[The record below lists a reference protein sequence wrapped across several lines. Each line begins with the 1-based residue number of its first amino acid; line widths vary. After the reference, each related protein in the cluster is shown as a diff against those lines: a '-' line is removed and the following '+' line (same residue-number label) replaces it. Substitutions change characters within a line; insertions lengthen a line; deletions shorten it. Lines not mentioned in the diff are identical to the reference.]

1 MREATF
7 DGHLGRKVAI
17 DLCAGCNGIW
27 FDGMESHQLTPGATL
42 ALFKQM
48 GEAVAEA
55 NRPLGARKACPR
67 CQAPLT
73 REIDKQRSTTFEAFR
88 CPAGHGRYMTFGAF
102 LRAKNF
108 VRDLTPVEVAELR
121 RHVQSVK
128 CTGCG
133 AAVDVREHSAC
144 TFCRAP
150 IAMIDPDQLQR
161 TIAALQDREAMRPK
175 PRGGQEPAPGRPDA
189 AAAPRPGAAPDR
201 AGLRRPGGAQPVD
214 GLHRRRIVGPGR
226 RRAVVDRVDP
236 RESRRRVLTCRRSPS
251 AAATW
256 CASTRARRSGSAA

>member
-1 MREATF
+1 MTCPACGGGMREATF
-7 DGHLGRKVAI
+7 DGHHGRQVAL

-42 ALFKQM
+42 ALFKEM

-67 CQAPLT
+67 CHELLVG
-73 REIDKQRSTTFEAFR
+73 ELDKQRTTTFEAFR
-88 CPAGHGRYMTFGAF
+88 CPKGHGRYLTFGAF

-133 AAVDVREHSAC
+133 AAVDVRTASAC
-144 TFCRAP
+144 AFCQAP

-161 TIAALQDREAMRPK
+161 TIAELEA
-175 PRGGQEPAPGRPDA
+175 
-189 AAAPRPGAAPDR
+189 
-201 AGLRRPGGAQPVD
+201 
-214 GLHRRRIVGPGR
+214 
-226 RRAVVDRVDP
+226 
-236 RESRRRVLTCRRSPS
+236 RESRRRTPFAAEAD
-251 AAATW
+251 AAA
-256 CASTRARRSGSAA
+256 AGGRRDPAAGVDPMLAFRLAQERL

>member
-7 DGHLGRKVAI
+7 DGHHGRTVAL

-48 GEAVAEA
+48 GEAVAA
-55 NRPLGARKACPR
+55 ATRPLGARKECPR
-67 CQAPLT
+67 CGAVLVG
-73 REIDKQRSTTFEAFR
+73 ELDKQRTTTFEAFR
-88 CPAGHGRYMTFGAF
+88 CPTGHGRYLTFGAF

-108 VRDLTPVEVAELR
+108 VRDLTPTEITELR

-133 AAVDVREHSAC
+133 AAVNVREHSAC
-144 TFCRAP
+144 GFCRAP

-161 TIAALQDREAMRPK
+161 TIAELDAREAR
-175 PRGGQEPAPGRPDA
+175 RRTAFA
-189 AAAPRPGAAPDR
+189 ADVEAGAAGKGRDR
-201 AGLRRPGGAQPVD
+201 LAGVDPMLPLRLAQERLRTERVFAD
-214 GLHRRRIVGPGR
+214 LAKHNRTSGTEVWDLFEVGLSSIVHVVKGLGPG
-226 RRAVVDRVDP
+226 
-236 RESRRRVLTCRRSPS
+236 S
-251 AAATW
+251 
-256 CASTRARRSGSAA
+256 

>member
-1 MREATF
+1 MRETSF
-7 DGHLGRKVAI
+7 DGHHGRSVLL
-17 DLCAGCNGIW
+17 DLCGGCNGIW

-55 NRPLGARKACPR
+55 NRPLGARKQCPR
-67 CQAPLT
+67 CQVLLT
-73 REIDKQRSTTFEAFR
+73 GELDKQRTTTFEAFR
-88 CPAGHGRYMTFGAF
+88 CPKGHGRYLTFGAF

-108 VRDLTPVEVAELR
+108 IRGLTPAEITELR

-133 AAVDVREHSAC
+133 AAVDVRTTSAC

-161 TIAALQDREAMRPK
+161 TIAELEEREAR
-175 PRGGQEPAPGRPDA
+175 RRRAFPDEA
-189 AAAPRPGAAPDR
+189 APGAAGPRDLMAGVDPMLPLRLAQERLR
-201 AGLRRPGGAQPVD
+201 AERVFADLAQ
-214 GLHRRRIVGPGR
+214 HN
-226 RRAVVDRVDP
+226 RAVGAEAWDLVEVGLSSIGWIVKTIVR
-236 RESRRRVLTCRRSPS
+236 T
-251 AAATW
+251 
-256 CASTRARRSGSAA
+256 

>member
-7 DGHLGRKVAI
+7 DGHLGRQVTI

-27 FDGMESHQLTPGATL
+27 FDGMESHQLTPGSTL
-42 ALFKQM
+42 ALFKRM

-55 NRPLGARKACPR
+55 NRPLSARKTCPR
-67 CQAPLT
+67 CQAALT

-88 CPAGHGRYMTFGAF
+88 CPAGHGRYLTFGAF

-108 VRDLTPVEVAELR
+108 VRDLTPAEVAELR

-144 TFCRAP
+144 TFCHAP

-161 TIAALQDREAMRPK
+161 TIAALQEKEAVR
-175 PRGGQEPAPGRPDA
+175 
-189 AAAPRPGAAPDR
+189 PRPVTGKSP
-201 AGLRRPGGAQPVD
+201 LQ
-214 GLHRRRIVGPGR
+214 
-226 RRAVVDRVDP
+226 VDP
-236 RESRRRVLTCRRSPS
+236 TLPLRLATERLRAERVFADLATHNRSLAFS
-251 AAATW
+251 AFNTLDLVDVGL
-256 CASTRARRSGSAA
+256 SSIVSILGSLGDPA

>member
-1 MREATF
+1 MTCPACGGGMREATF
-7 DGHLGRKVAI
+7 DGHHGRRVAL

-67 CQAPLT
+67 CQALMT
-73 REIDKQRSTTFEAFR
+73 RELDKQRSTTFEAFR

-108 VRDLTPVEVAELR
+108 VRDLTAAEVAELR

-161 TIAALQDREAMRPK
+161 TIAALQEKEALRPK
-175 PRGGQEPAPGRPDA
+175 PLPGRGPLQVDPTLPLRLA
-189 AAAPRPGAAPDR
+189 QERLRAERVFADLASHNRAVAFTTVESWDLVE
-201 AGLRRPGGAQPVD
+201 AGLSSIVSILRSSGD
-214 GLHRRRIVGPGR
+214 G
-226 RRAVVDRVDP
+226 
-236 RESRRRVLTCRRSPS
+236 S
-251 AAATW
+251 
-256 CASTRARRSGSAA
+256 

>member
-1 MREATF
+1 MRETAL

-55 NRPLGARKACPR
+55 NRPLAAHKACPR
-67 CQAPLT
+67 CQAALAS
-73 REIDKQRSTTFEAFR
+73 ELDKQRSTTFETFR

-108 VRDLTPVEVAELR
+108 VRDLTPVEVTELR

-133 AAVDVREHSAC
+133 AAVDVRTHSAC

-150 IAMIDPDQLQR
+150 IAMIDPDQLQK
-161 TIAALQDREAMRPK
+161 TLADLQLKEAR
-175 PRGGQEPAPGRPDA
+175 R
-189 AAAPRPGAAPDR
+189 PRPELGVK
-201 AGLRRPGGAQPVD
+201 PGG
-214 GLHRRRIVGPGR
+214 
-226 RRAVVDRVDP
+226 VDP
-236 RESRRRVLTCRRSPS
+236 MLPLRLAQERLRTERVFADLAQHNRVAGGEAWDLFEVGLTSIGWIVKTVVS
-251 AAATW
+251 H
-256 CASTRARRSGSAA
+256 

>member
-1 MREATF
+1 MLETSF
-7 DGHLGRKVAI
+7 DGHLGRSVVI

-67 CQAPLT
+67 CQAVLT
-73 REIDKQRSTTFEAFR
+73 SELDKQRATTFEAFR

-144 TFCRAP
+144 AFCRAP

-161 TIAALQDREAMRPK
+161 TIAALQDKEAMRPK
-175 PRGGQEPAPGRPDA
+175 PVPGKSPM
-189 AAAPRPGAAPDR
+189 
-201 AGLRRPGGAQPVD
+201 Q
-214 GLHRRRIVGPGR
+214 
-226 RRAVVDRVDP
+226 VDP
-236 RESRRRVLTCRRSPS
+236 TLPLRLAQERLRSERVFADLAQHNRVSGGEAWDLVDVGLTSIGWIVK
-251 AAATW
+251 TI
-256 CASTRARRSGSAA
+256 ASH

>member
-7 DGHLGRKVAI
+7 DGLLGRRVAI

-27 FDGMESHQLTPGATL
+27 FDGMESHQLTPGSTL
-42 ALFKQM
+42 ALFKRM

-67 CQAPLT
+67 CQALLT
-73 REIDKQRSTTFEAFR
+73 RELDKQRTTTFEVFR

-108 VRDLTPVEVAELR
+108 VRDLTPAEITELR
-121 RHVQSVK
+121 RHVQSVT
-128 CTGCG
+128 CSGCG
-133 AAVDVREHSAC
+133 AAVDVREHCAC

-161 TIAALQDREAMRPK
+161 TIESLQQKETVRPK
-175 PRGGQEPAPGRPDA
+175 PVAGTGPLGVDPALPLRLATERLRAERVFADLGRQNQAVPFATWDLF
-189 AAAPRPGAAPDR
+189 D
-201 AGLRRPGGAQPVD
+201 AGLTSISWVLRSLSD
-214 GLHRRRIVGPGR
+214 G
-226 RRAVVDRVDP
+226 
-236 RESRRRVLTCRRSPS
+236 S
-251 AAATW
+251 
-256 CASTRARRSGSAA
+256 

>member
-7 DGHLGRKVAI
+7 DGLLGRKVAL

-27 FDGMESHQLTPGATL
+27 FDSMESHQLTPGATL

-48 GEAVAEA
+48 GEAVGEA
-55 NRPLGARKACPR
+55 NHPLADRKTCPR
-67 CQAPLT
+67 CQAPLIS
-73 REIDKQRSTTFEAFR
+73 EVDKQRTTTFEAFR

-108 VRDLTPVEVAELR
+108 VRDLTPVEITELR

-133 AAVDVREHSAC
+133 AAVDVRTTSAC

-161 TIAALQDREAMRPK
+161 TIAALEEREAR
-175 PRGGQEPAPGRPDA
+175 
-189 AAAPRPGAAPDR
+189 
-201 AGLRRPGGAQPVD
+201 
-214 GLHRRRIVGPGR
+214 R
-226 RRAVVDRVDP
+226 RRAFPDDAPDAGVRRDPGAGVDP
-236 RESRRRVLTCRRSPS
+236 LLPLRLAQERLRAERVFADLATHNRSMSFSGLASRDLVDVGLSSIVAILRSLGNPS
-251 AAATW
+251 
-256 CASTRARRSGSAA
+256 

>member
-7 DGHLGRKVAI
+7 DGLLGRAVAL

-55 NRPLGARKACPR
+55 NRPLAARKACPR

-73 REIDKQRSTTFEAFR
+73 REVDKQRSTTFEAFR
-88 CPAGHGRYMTFGAF
+88 CRAGHGRYMTFGAF

-108 VRDLTPVEVAELR
+108 VRDLTPAEVVELR
-121 RHVQSVK
+121 RHVHSVK

-150 IAMIDPDQLQR
+150 IAMIDPDQLHR
-161 TIAALQDREAMRPK
+161 TIAALQDKEALRPK
-175 PRGGQEPAPGRPDA
+175 PVPGKSLLQVDPTLPLRLAQERLRTERVFSELASHNRAVAFTTLDA
-189 AAAPRPGAAPDR
+189 WDLVD
-201 AGLRRPGGAQPVD
+201 AGLSSFVSILGNAGD
-214 GLHRRRIVGPGR
+214 
-226 RRAVVDRVDP
+226 
-236 RESRRRVLTCRRSPS
+236 
-251 AAATW
+251 
-256 CASTRARRSGSAA
+256 AS